1 MIYPNAKY
9 EIFVCDSY
17 GNILAPFNIVD
28 FNLFLEMSITRGV
41 GEIGACYIR
50 LSGGANSTAVLTFMS
65 RFGLLRKDAIL
76 VIYRTIGNQRSLL
89 LDTVFFIRSVE
100 QFREATGSF
109 VIKITA
115 YDTNYLLSSRLTTAQ
130 KNNKPETTYK
140 SETLSQTMYELVRDN
155 IGSQSGIR
163 QMTNF
168 TESRELPTYGY
179 TIEKYSTSD
188 GMSFYYMNLLDAL
201 QQLNQLSTTPIEVN
215 DPIYPVYFDVVA
227 IDANSFVFQQF
238 AQQRGVDRR
247 FSSGTNRT
255 ALISDTMGQMTEVS
269 FVADWQNEKTAA
281 YSVFQNITGNAPVA
295 PVRVQD
301 IRRVANTPFSVRE
314 VVYNSSVKD
323 VTASG
328 NSFLKEPVNYP
339 TFTAYAKLQDSPGF
353 LYGID
358 WGYGDYITINIFG
371 TFVDVRINAIS
382 FELTNKSET
391 IKVSLQVTETF
402 SF

>member
-1 MIYPNAKY
+1 
-9 EIFVCDSY
+9 
-17 GNILAPFNIVD
+17 
-28 FNLFLEMSITRGV
+28 
-41 GEIGACYIR
+41 
-50 LSGGANSTAVLTFMS
+50 
-65 RFGLLRKDAIL
+65 
-76 VIYRTIGNQRSLL
+76 
-89 LDTVFFIRSVE
+89 
-100 QFREATGSF
+100 
-109 VIKITA
+109 
-115 YDTNYLLSSRLTTAQ
+115 
-130 KNNKPETTYK
+130 
-140 SETLSQTMYELVRDN
+140 MYELVRDN
-155 IGSQSGIR
+155 IGSKAGIR

-179 TIEKYSTSD
+179 TIEKYSSSD
-188 GMSFYYMNLLDAL
+188 CMSFYYMNLLDAL

-281 YSVFQNITGNAPVA
+281 YSVFQNITGNAKVD

-314 VVYNSSVKD
+314 VVHNSPVKD

-371 TFVDVRINAIS
+371 SYVDVRINAIS
-382 FELTNKSET
+382 FNLTNKSET
-391 IKVSLQVTETF
+391 IQVSLQVTETF

>member
-50 LSGGANSTAVLTFMS
+50 LSGGGNSTAVLTFMS

-130 KNNKPETTYK
+130 KNNKPETAYK
-140 SETLSQTMYELVRDN
+140 TETLSQTMYELVRDN
-155 IGSQSGIR
+155 IGSKSGIR

-179 TIEKYSTSD
+179 TIEKYSSSD

-215 DPIYPVYFDVVA
+215 DEIYPVYFDVVA

-281 YSVFQNITGNAPVA
+281 DSVFLNITGTAKVD

-314 VVYNSSVKD
+314 VVYNSPVKD

-382 FELTNKSET
+382 FNLTNKSET
-391 IKVSLQVTETF
+391 IQVSLQVTETF